1 MANIQEYRTP
11 LFENAQ
17 VMALDQIPK
26 YEVEDYDL
34 FDEKQF
40 KKYIDDVER
49 LVRSSKEYRDFVQY
63 LRKYMD
69 MNSSLYFENVNNIDT
84 TKIKIELHHMPFTL
98 FDIALTVFNKRNRCK
113 EPLDVLLVA
122 KEVCYIHYFLYIG
135 LVPLSKTEH
144 KLVHTQSLT
153 VPLDAVLGRYDKFI
167 EMYEQDIPVEAMERY
182 NVYKDM
188 SEHYKL
194 EEASKVLEVTPT
206 YLKLES
212 NENGLG
218 AYTNPYLQNVLNAT
232 QNRLYQLTNKSYQ
245 AQPIETNK
253 IKPFTYDHDKMI

>member
-11 LFENAQ
+11 YFENAQ
-17 VMALDQIPK
+17 VMTMDQIPE
-26 YEVEDYDL
+26 YNVEDYDL

-49 LVRSSKEYRDFVQY
+49 LVRSSKEYKDFIQY

-69 MNSSLYFENVNNIDT
+69 MNSSLYFQNVNNIDT
-84 TKIKIELHHMPFTL
+84 TKIRIELHHTPFTL

-122 KEVCYIHYFLYIG
+122 KEVCYIHYFLYVG

-144 KLVHTQSLT
+144 KLVHNQALT
-153 VPLDAVLGRYDKFI
+153 IPLDAVLGRYDKFI

-182 NVYKDM
+182 NVYKEM
-188 SEHYKL
+188 SEKYDKDK
-194 EEASKVLEVTPT
+194 ASKVLEVSPT
-206 YLKLES
+206 YLKIEG
-212 NENGLG
+212 NEDGLG
-218 AYTNPYLQNVLNAT
+218 AYSLPYLQNVLNTT
-232 QNRLYQLTNKSYQ
+232 QNTLYQLTNKNYQ
-245 AQPIETNK
+245 AIPQNK
-253 IKPFTYDHDKMI
+253 IKPFTYDPTLKI